1 MQQTE
6 KLHSAENCHLA
17 ELPKDLMTRITILPS
32 QKTRNAPAIPR
43 TIGRAAVTQVVRSVL
58 ICVIAVLTAVVSTS
72 AEPAPSAKVTAD
84 ARAEP
89 QRAKSFFIVK
99 NHLEGDEVSR
109 APYLASDTRDI
120 FNLSHRNRWKNKY
133 CRKEK
138 TEKPTAKN
146 SKK

>member
-32 QKTRNAPAIPR
+32 QKTRNAPAMPR

-58 ICVIAVLTAVVSTS
+58 ICVIAVLTAVVSTI
-72 AEPAPSAKVTAD
+72 AEPSAKVTAD

-89 QRAKSFFIVK
+89 QRARNFFIVK
-99 NHLEGDEVSR
+99 NHLEGDEDSR
-109 APYLASDTRDI
+109 APYLASDTCDI
-120 FNLSHRNRWKNKY
+120 FDLSHRNRWKNKY

-138 TEKPTAKN
+138 AEKPATKN

>member
-6 KLHSAENCHLA
+6 KLHSAGNYHLA

-43 TIGRAAVTQVVRSVL
+43 TIGRAAETQVVRSVL
-58 ICVIAVLTAVVSTS
+58 ICVIAVLTAVVSTI
-72 AEPAPSAKVTAD
+72 AEPSAKVTAD

-89 QRAKSFFIVK
+89 QRARNFFMIK
-99 NHLEGDEVSR
+99 NHLEGDEDSR

-120 FNLSHRNRWKNKY
+120 LNLPHRNRWKN
-133 CRKEK
+133 
-138 TEKPTAKN
+138 
-146 SKK
+146 

>member
-6 KLHSAENCHLA
+6 KLHSAVDCHLA
-17 ELPKDLMTRITILPS
+17 ELPNDLMTRITILPS

-58 ICVIAVLTAVVSTS
+58 ICVIAVDTAVVSTI
-72 AEPAPSAKVTAD
+72 AAPSAKVTAD

-89 QRAKSFFIVK
+89 QRAKSFFIVI
-99 NHLEGDEVSR
+99 NHLEGDEDSR
-109 APYLASDTRDI
+109 APYLASSTRDI
-120 FNLSHRNRWKNKY
+120 FNLSHRNSRKNKY

-138 TEKPTAKN
+138 AEKPATKN